1 MKMLWWFLAAGAT
14 AAVVL
19 QSKRAKA
26 NAEKAPTRQL
36 QVFPWPPEYRRAKT
50 AEVTAAGTAKARE
63 VVFGPSKFGDVVPF
77 TDGGREYAIVVE
89 EHWHRP
95 GGPVKPW
102 GIHKGATLLVKG

>member
-1 MKMLWWFLAAGAT
+1 MLWWFLAAGAT
-14 AAVVL
+14 AAAIL
-19 QSKRAKA
+19 QTKRARA
-26 NAEKAPTRQL
+26 RSETELPRPL

-63 VVFGPSKFGDVVPF
+63 VVFGPSKFGDVVLF
-77 TDGGREYAIVVE
+77 TEEGRGYAIVVE
-89 EHWHRP
+89 EHWHLP